1 VFIMERRFIY
11 VLQMMSEGVHMY
23 SLRDYIRA
31 SPVHSTGKH
40 SIYEVYTITFRYVV
54 SLKNTWNLIIK
65 LRILRRLR
73 NFICVKTATL
83 QTRFEDVL
91 EGATSEKTLRRLR
104 RLRRFF
110 CDKNGSQVKCCMY
123 IDPLVHTVLAR
134 LSSART
140 FKT

>member
-1 VFIMERRFIY
+1 MERRFIY

-40 SIYEVYTITFRYVV
+40 STYEVYTTTSRYLV
-54 SLKNTWNLIIK
+54 SLKNTWNLIIT

-91 EGATSEKTLRRLR
+91 EGATSEKTLG

-110 CDKNGSQVKCCMY
+110 CDKNGS
-123 IDPLVHTVLAR
+123 H
-134 LSSART
+134 SSRDCLRM
-140 FKT
+140 